1 MLHKDMKMCQFD
13 LFRIIDGSKR
23 PLGPGLI
30 DFCWKKCLITE
41 PYVERPLFEQSAPPP
56 PPFFIKMS
64 GSANANINCYNIL
77 TFS

>member
-30 DFCWKKCLITE
+30 DFCGKKCLITE

-56 PPFFIKMS
+56 H
-64 GSANANINCYNIL
+64 
-77 TFS
+77 FSLKCLDLPMQISIVITY